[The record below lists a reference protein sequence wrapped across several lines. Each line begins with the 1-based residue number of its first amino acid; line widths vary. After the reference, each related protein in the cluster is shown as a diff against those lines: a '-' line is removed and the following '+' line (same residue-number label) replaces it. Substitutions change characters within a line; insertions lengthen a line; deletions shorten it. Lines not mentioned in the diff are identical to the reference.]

1 MPKFSGHK
9 RERPLQFLK
18 DFERY
23 ISAIDI
29 STNDFNYVIYA
40 CLEDIAREWWE
51 LVSQDDE
58 NINTFRDKFIKKYWN
73 ENVCFQISSELQ
85 FGRFIPNNN
94 LSRTEYAI
102 KMINNAKDLIPTPS
116 ENEIVGKLSR
126 NFHDN
131 IRTAIII

>member
-73 ENVCFQISSELQ
+73 ENVCFQIISELQ